1 MLSFYYPYNKEMISE
16 KPLRHSQVP
25 NGTWHGIS
33 TKETIK
39 ILNSNAV
46 FGLKEKEIEERT
58 IVYGKNKLPEDKP
71 IPWFILFLR
80 QFKSPLVFILVIA
93 VGVTLW
99 LQEYTDSVVIFAAVL
114 LNTAI
119 GYFQENK
126 ASKALSQLKKILKQ
140 KALVIR
146 EGTEREMLQEDLVP
160 GDIVVLTEGNK
171 VPADARILEAFELK
185 INEAVL
191 TGEWLAS
198 TKREIT
204 LDQKTP
210 LADRDNMVYMGS
222 VVEGGKGKA
231 LVIATGIK
239 TELGKISTLLAE
251 VKEEKTP
258 YQKKLARFSWI
269 IGAIIAFLALLIF
282 GEGVATG
289 GDIIEM
295 FTIAVAI
302 AVAAIPEGL
311 PVAMTVV
318 LAVGM
323 QRILQ
328 KKGLVRHLTSAET
341 LGSTSIIVT
350 DKTLT
355 LTEGRMKVE
364 EIVPLKAGNREK
376 VLTAAALANEAF
388 IENPGAVMEKPVLR
402 GRPTDRALLE
412 AALEAGISRIE
423 IEKHAHLIFRLP
435 FSSDNKYVASFHKTK
450 NGPMLSISGAPEKI
464 LELSNLSQGELRQ
477 AEKTLQELTS
487 QGLRVVALAG
497 KNISKHTGLAA
508 RKNTLRNEIKELE
521 FFGFIALKDPIRK
534 GVKEAIKLAKK
545 AGLKTVIATGDH
557 LLTAKAVAK
566 ELRLPTKPENLL
578 EGKELDA
585 LSDQELDLRLGHI
598 SVFARVEPSHKLR
611 IIEAWQR
618 KDAVVAM
625 TGDGVNDAPA
635 LKKADI
641 GLALGSGTDV
651 AKEASDLILLK
662 DNFAIIPAAIREG
675 RVIIDNIRKIITYLI
690 SGSFTETILIGTS
703 LLLGLPLPLTALQ
716 ILWINLVED
725 GLPGMALTMEKPEKD
740 VMARPPLKK
749 NASLLTQEMKVII
762 FVISIV
768 TDVILFGLFL
778 WLLQTPYTVQHI
790 QTVIFVGLGI
800 DSLFYVF
807 SVRSLRKNIWQYN
820 PFSNLWVTGAVLL
833 GFLLLGMAVYLPLLQ
848 FFLGTVAL
856 TLFDWSIL
864 IALGILNV
872 LLIEAAK
879 WYYIK
884 KNEVR

>member
-1 MLSFYYPYNKEMISE
+1 MISE